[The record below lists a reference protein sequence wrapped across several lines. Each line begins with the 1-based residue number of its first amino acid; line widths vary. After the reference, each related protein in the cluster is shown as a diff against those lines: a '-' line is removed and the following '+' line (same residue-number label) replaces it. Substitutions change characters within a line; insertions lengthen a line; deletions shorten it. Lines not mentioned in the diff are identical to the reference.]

1 MGFFYLHIKD
11 DDKIIATKELT
22 QEDFN
27 SIDGDGAQFIIN
39 AYQKFFNLD
48 ISDYDLRNLILED
61 GLVIKNKITIKINK
75 SDLVIIQRDIK
86 LGDILNG

>member
-27 SIDGDGAQFIIN
+27 SIGGDGAQFIIN

>member
-75 SDLVIIQRDIK
+75 SDLVIIQRT
-86 LGDILNG
+86 

>member
-27 SIDGDGAQFIIN
+27 SIDGDGAQFILN